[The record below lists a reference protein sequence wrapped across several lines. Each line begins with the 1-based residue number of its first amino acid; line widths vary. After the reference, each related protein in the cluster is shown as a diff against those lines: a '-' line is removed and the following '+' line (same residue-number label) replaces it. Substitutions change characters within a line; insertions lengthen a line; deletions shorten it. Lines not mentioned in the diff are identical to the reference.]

1 MTDFCQVAGNVTLF
15 NKIAQT
21 VSIAKTDLREGFKKN
36 QITYYLL
43 VTVTFLGVF
52 FMILLLKATLL
63 PPGFT
68 SFNLTFNN

>member
-52 FMILLLKATLL
+52 FYDFVTKSN
-63 PPGFT
+63 T
-68 SFNLTFNN
+68 STPWFHFFQFNIQ